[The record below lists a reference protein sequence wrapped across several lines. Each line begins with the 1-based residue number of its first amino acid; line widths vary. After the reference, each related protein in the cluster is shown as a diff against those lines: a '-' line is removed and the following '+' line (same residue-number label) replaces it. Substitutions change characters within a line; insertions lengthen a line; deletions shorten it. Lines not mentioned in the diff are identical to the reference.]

1 MQSYLKSLLSTYPQI
16 AVILSVLISIVVS
29 ILGFI
34 PSTFVTAIN
43 LKIFGLW
50 EGTIISFL
58 GEVIEA
64 IISFVL
70 YRKGFNRIVEQKVSK
85 YPKVQQLLHVTG
97 KEAFLMVF
105 SLRLMP
111 FVPSSIVTFLSAVG
125 KMSPFHFFMASTLG
139 KIPAL
144 AIEVYSTYQ
153 IVTWTKQGK
162 FLLLC
167 ISIFL
172 LVYGWRK
179 WKSISK

>member
-1 MQSYLKSLLSTYPQI
+1 MQSYLESLLSTYPQI
-16 AVILSVLISIVVS
+16 AIISSVLISVVVS

-58 GEVIEA
+58 GEVIGA

-85 YPKVQQLLHVTG
+85 YPKVQRLLHVTG
-97 KEAFLMVF
+97 KEAILMVF

-125 KMSPFHFFMASTLG
+125 KISPFHFFMASTLG

-153 IVTWTKQGK
+153 IVTWTKQGM
-162 FLLLC
+162 C

-179 WKSISK
+179 WRSISK